1 MGYNVFLPSDHT
13 FVVCAYKEN
22 PYIGE
27 TIESLK
33 SQTVRGNI
41 ILSTSTPSAYL
52 DGVCRNYGIEMVVN
66 PNPHHAGDDWNYGYN
81 AARTKLVTIAH
92 QDDIYDPT
100 YLESMLQTVNR
111 FPEDE
116 TLLAF
121 SDYYELREGSRVDTN
136 KLLTIKRILNAPL
149 KIGAISQSKFARE
162 RLLSFGNSICCPA
175 VMLVK
180 SNIGSSPFDTTYINS
195 CDYKTWVD
203 LAMKRGRFLYCP
215 EHLMGHR
222 IYGES
227 ATSRNIENDIR
238 RKEDLEIL
246 SSLWP
251 KGIAKIVN
259 RIYATSEKSNVL

>member
-1 MGYNVFLPSDHT
+1 MR
-13 FVVCAYKEN
+13 
-22 PYIGE
+22 
-27 TIESLK
+27 
-33 SQTVRGNI
+33 SQTVKGEI

-52 DGVCRNYGIEMVVN
+52 DRVCCNYGIEMVVN

-92 QDDIYDPT
+92 QDDIYEPT
-100 YLESMLQTVNR
+100 YLERMLQTVNR

-121 SDYYELREGSRVDTN
+121 SDYYELREGFRVDAN
-136 KLLTIKRILNAPL
+136 KLLTIKRILNSPL
-149 KIGAISQSKFARE
+149 KIGTISQSKFAR
-162 RLLSFGNSICCPA
+162 RRILSLGDSICCPA
-175 VMLVK
+175 VLLVK
-180 SNIGSSPFDTTYINS
+180 ANVGSSPFDTTYINS

-203 LAMKRGRFLYCP
+203 LAKRQGRFLYCS

-227 ATSRNIENDIR
+227 ATSHNIENDIR

-251 KGIAKIVN
+251 KGIANMVN
-259 RIYATSEKSNVL
+259 RIYAMSEKSNGL